1 MAPSDE
7 NELCNCIATST
18 QINDKPSAF
27 RYPRGEGVGIKI
39 NEKPVPWEI
48 GKGRIIGKETSMHFI
63 PWNTVR
69 RLINRVRKIGLLWII
84 NHGSR
89 C

>member
-27 RYPRGEGVGIKI
+27 RYPRGEGIGVKI
-39 NEKPVPWEI
+39 NRNLEPWEI
-48 GKGRIIGKETSMHFI
+48 GKGKIIREGNQSVFC
-63 PWNTVR
+63 
-69 RLINRVRKIGLLWII
+69 L
-84 NHGSR
+84 
-89 C
+89 